1 MPSQPTKSGLW
12 EEGKRIEWF
21 DSDQQGEILSN
32 KLDYKMYFRKTE
44 SGFNVDSFA
53 SFEVPDK
60 FEDRVN
66 AIKDKFKK

>member
-1 MPSQPTKSGLW
+1 
-12 EEGKRIEWF
+12 
-21 DSDQQGEILSN
+21 
-32 KLDYKMYFRKTE
+32 MYFRKTE

-66 AIKDKFKK
+66 AIKDKFKN